1 MKRIRTRVTTTLD
14 AELWHKLQI
23 RAAQD
28 QVNCNEILETLMAEY
43 LKRPTKPGKA
53 EK

>member
-1 MKRIRTRVTTTLD
+1 MKPVRTRVTTTMD
-14 AELWHKLQI
+14 PELWHQLQI

-28 QVNCNEILETLMAEY
+28 KKYCNEILETLVAEY
-43 LKRPTKPGKA
+43 LKRPTKAGKA